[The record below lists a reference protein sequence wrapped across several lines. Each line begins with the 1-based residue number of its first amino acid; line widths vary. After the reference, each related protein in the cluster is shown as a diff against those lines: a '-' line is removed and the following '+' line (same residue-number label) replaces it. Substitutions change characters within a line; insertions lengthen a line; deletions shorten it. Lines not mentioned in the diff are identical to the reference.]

1 MNTRSNF
8 RRSHLLLAVAAL
20 VMAVLAPG
28 RPFGQREVHAEAEV
42 RPAERPELQLAASDY
57 TLTCFVHNHFDAD
70 GNVISSHIGV
80 YTLNWRV
87 SDGSEISYQLS
98 GCGVMTLTIT
108 GAAAGAGGF
117 DTFTCTMSHELLC
130 GFNIPVVGGGSV
142 SGITGQPTL
151 AVPAGQTA
159 VLNIT
164 SELVFVSAD

>member
-1 MNTRSNF
+1 
-8 RRSHLLLAVAAL
+8 LWLAL
-20 VMAVLAPG
+20 VALVVAVLAPG
-28 RPFGQREVHAEAEV
+28 RPFGQREAHAEAEV
-42 RPAERPELQLAASDY
+42 RPPHGSAGRPALQLAASDY
-57 TLTCFVHNHFDAD
+57 TLTCFVHNHLDAD

-87 SDGSEISYQLS
+87 SDGSEINYQLS
-98 GCGVMTLTIT
+98 GCGVMTLAVT
-108 GAAAGAGGF
+108 GAAAGAEGF
-117 DTFTCTMSHELLC
+117 DTFNCVMSHELLC

-151 AVPAGQTA
+151 NVPAGQTA